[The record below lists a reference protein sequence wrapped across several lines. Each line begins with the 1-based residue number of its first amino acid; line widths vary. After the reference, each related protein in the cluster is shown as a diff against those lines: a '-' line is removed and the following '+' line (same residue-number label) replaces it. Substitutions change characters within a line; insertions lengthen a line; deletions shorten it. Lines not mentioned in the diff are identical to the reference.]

1 MASIEQPIQ
10 PAQIMGPAQEPE
22 RNVPATQ
29 NQSRILVVDDDSA
42 VRETLML
49 LLDRAG
55 YSTAGAQSAFEA
67 LEQMKGAAPDVL
79 LCDLEMPNMSG
90 FEFLSIVR
98 SRFPQIAVIAMS
110 GAFGDLPEAVLADA
124 FYSKGQ
130 KKPSDLFRMVATV
143 LAPGA
148 PASHRQERPV
158 VWSHWISRDSHGKS
172 FVLVSCTECLRPF
185 PVAMNVSLG
194 RQIRAADCAFCGSEV
209 RYVAEQ
215 YSADQNFSAVF
226 SAVLVPSLL
235 THNNPQQPPTRTGRC
250 DS

>member
-1 MASIEQPIQ
+1 MASSEHKIP
-10 PAQIMGPAQEPE
+10 PAQAREQGQTFSAPAV
-22 RNVPATQ
+22 RARRV
-29 NQSRILVVDDDSA
+29 LVVDDDAA

-49 LLDRAG
+49 LLDQAG

-67 LEQMKGAAPDVL
+67 LEQIKSAAPDVL
-79 LCDLEMPNMSG
+79 LSDLEMPNMSG
-90 FEFLSIVR
+90 FEFLSIIR

-110 GAFGDLPEAVLADA
+110 GGYGGDRPEAVLADE

-130 KKPSDLFRMVATV
+130 KKPSDLFRMVADV

-148 PASHRQERPV
+148 PASRRQERPV
-158 VWSHWISRDSHGKS
+158 VWSHWISCDAEGKS
-172 FVLVSCTECLRPF
+172 FVLVNCTECLRPF

-194 RQIRAADCAFCGSEV
+194 RRIRAAECAFCGSEV

-215 YSADQNFSAVF
+215 YSADKNFSAVF

-235 THNNPQQPPTRTGRC
+235 PQNDPQQSQSQTGIC

>member
-1 MASIEQPIQ
+1 MVSTEQKIQ
-10 PAQIMGPAQEPE
+10 PAQTREPVCPQEQTYAAPAGHGP
-22 RNVPATQ
+22 
-29 NQSRILVVDDDSA
+29 RILVVDDDAA

-67 LEQMKGAAPDVL
+67 LEQIKNAAPDVL

-110 GAFGDLPEAVLADA
+110 GAFGSDLPEAVLADG
-124 FYSKGQ
+124 FYSKGHRN
-130 KKPSDLFRMVATV
+130 PSDLFRMVAGV
-143 LAPGA
+143 LAP
-148 PASHRQERPV
+148 ASRRQERPV
-158 VWSHWISRDSHGKS
+158 VWSHWISRDAEGKS

-194 RQIRAADCAFCGSEV
+194 RKIRAAECAFCRAEV

-215 YSADQNFSAVF
+215 YSADNNFGAVF
-226 SAVLVPSLL
+226 SAVLVPSML
-235 THNNPQQPPTRTGRC
+235 TQSNSQQSQPQTGRC